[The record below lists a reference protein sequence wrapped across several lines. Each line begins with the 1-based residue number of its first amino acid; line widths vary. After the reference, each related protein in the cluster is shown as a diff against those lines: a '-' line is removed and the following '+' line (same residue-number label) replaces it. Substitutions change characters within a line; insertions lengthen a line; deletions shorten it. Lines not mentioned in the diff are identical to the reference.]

1 MTAAA
6 RRNTFVTI
14 QKPNPETTVD
24 AYGQPVAPDEQD
36 RFVLHS
42 TQWAAMTTQGSPLWQ
57 RLGITRAET
66 SHVLRFLNCAET
78 RAIVPTMRLVIDGRP
93 LEVLAAYDL
102 DNSGQEIQVECRAS
116 A

>member
-14 QKPNPETTVD
+14 QKPDPEATVD
-24 AYGQPVAPDEQD
+24 QYGQPSSG
-36 RFVLHS
+36 FVLHS

-93 LEVLAAYDL
+93 LEVLAAYDPE
-102 DNSGQEIQVECRAS
+102 NSGQEIQVECRAS